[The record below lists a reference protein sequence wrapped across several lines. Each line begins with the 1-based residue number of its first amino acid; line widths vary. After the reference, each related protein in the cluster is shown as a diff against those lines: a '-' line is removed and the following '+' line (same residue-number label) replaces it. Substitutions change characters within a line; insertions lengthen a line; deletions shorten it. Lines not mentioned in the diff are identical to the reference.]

1 MSLLS
6 LCSPPC
12 LSFPAVEKQH
22 GVLTKESP
30 LDEMCTLFI
39 SNLDFKTTEE
49 EVIALF
55 KNCGDISDFRLVKN
69 FKCLSKGFGYLVFK
83 SHEAAVKGLD
93 MDRTPLNGRP
103 VFVSPYD
110 PENHTHKFKYSTGL
124 EKNKL
129 FISGLPLTMTESDI
143 TEVFKPFGDIKD
155 LRLVTYRNGHS
166 KGLCYLDY
174 HDAETAAK
182 AVEAMN
188 GVELENKTISVQIS
202 NPSAKKSTETTTPK
216 PVMLGEGSRQKKA
229 AGGRGK
235 GMFSLV
241 PRALRQPP
249 PSAATDT
256 DATKPEMPAK
266 KMSNSDFRSMLMK

>member
-1 MSLLS
+1 MFS
-6 LCSPPC
+6 
-12 LSFPAVEKQH
+12 VEKQH

-49 EVIALF
+49 EVMALF
-55 KNCGDISDFRLVKN
+55 RSCGDISDFRLVKN

-129 FISGLPLTMTESDI
+129 FISGLPLSMTESDVKAAF
-143 TEVFKPFGDIKD
+143 EPHGPVKDI
-155 LRLVTYRNGHS
+155 RLVTYRNGHS

-174 HDAETAAK
+174 HDADTAAK

-188 GVELENKTISVQIS
+188 GSELEDKIISVQIS
-202 NPSAKKSTETTTPK
+202 NPSAKKSSESVAPK
-216 PVMLGEGSRQKKA
+216 PVMLGEGARQKKA

-249 PSAATDT
+249 LTSTATATDAEPSDKST
-256 DATKPEMPAK
+256 K
-266 KMSNSDFRSMLMK
+266 KMTNSDFRSLLMK

>member
-1 MSLLS
+1 MLLS
-6 LCSPPC
+6 
-12 LSFPAVEKQH
+12 VEKQY

-49 EVIALF
+49 EVMALF
-55 KNCGDISDFRLVKN
+55 RSCGEISDFRLVKN

-129 FISGLPLTMTESDI
+129 FISGLPLSMTENDVKAVFEPHGRVKDI
-143 TEVFKPFGDIKD
+143 
-155 LRLVTYRNGHS
+155 RLVTYRNGHS

-182 AVEAMN
+182 AMEALN
-188 GVELENKTISVQIS
+188 GTELEDKIIAVQIS
-202 NPSAKKSTETTTPK
+202 NPSAKKSTEITAQK
-216 PVMLGEGSRQKKA
+216 PLVLGDGARQKKA
-229 AGGRGK
+229 TRGRGK

-249 PSAATDT
+249 PPAAEAAADAEPSEKSATT
-256 DATKPEMPAK
+256 K
-266 KMSNSDFRSMLMK
+266 KMSNSDFRSLLMK